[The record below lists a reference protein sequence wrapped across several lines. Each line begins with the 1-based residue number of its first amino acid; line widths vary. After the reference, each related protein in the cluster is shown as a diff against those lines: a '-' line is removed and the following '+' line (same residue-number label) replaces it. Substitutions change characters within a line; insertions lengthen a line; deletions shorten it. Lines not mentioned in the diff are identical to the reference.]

1 MRNVDLW
8 LKYKDNQGNPLHG
21 CVMFNVKD
29 GNTQAPIFD
38 SDGTALQN
46 PILTDEYGRTQH
58 QVFVDTDVVAY
69 FYKYIGTGR
78 YQEETNID
86 VSDQTKWTL
95 QYTAESIDDV
105 TLHITGDSAMCVNS
119 IEELRALDPQT
130 VPTIGNTK
138 TITLLGYNTSGDKS
152 PINYYWNPTSQSG
165 DNSGS
170 IIKSDDVLTGRWIM
184 VQPTE
189 VCDCRHFGIFPS
201 NSQNNT
207 PDSSSQIA
215 VWISYCNRSMVRPYF
230 AGYGDYKYY
239 KYSNLTLGTDTIE
252 VAPGVIFND
261 IGSNTITA
269 EWVGDPTF
277 RNHLTNLVCKKPKT
291 SWGAQTLTG
300 YEVVNIDNEA
310 TTFTLSYTGAE
321 ININSTI
328 NTLVFMF
335 ENCKVFINKGFNT
348 VSHFNNCQIFSSKMI
363 SSGCYFYGCELDEN
377 MFYGSPFIH
386 VDPYCTAPLEQF
398 KNKQLMWKR
407 ICDQQSKINYDWMN
421 MLTTEA
427 PWDAAV
433 NSDRW
438 LVNWKG
444 ISASNT
450 IVEDPDHPHTY
461 WFENCA
467 GSIVLQGK
475 QANTYVFKNCEM
487 TVTFADG
494 YNGASVVRFQDSTIN
509 FTRAGTILS
518 VLNCQDSNIMG
529 PGSFDVMNAYL
540 YRSAIGA
547 NIRCGYCDV
556 KDCNI
561 SSTINIYGIDQADPI
576 QVDTGLGLIIP
587 VYRIISGNI
596 VGNFIGGNIEIG
608 TISEYTH
615 YVSVDLVRGL
625 CIKDNIGLSVEPVT
639 VHRSMSS
646 QYDNYNIYTYQGNT
660 GTMEMKTNCNSII
673 YAGTNRFPAGV
684 KSAMTIPFNNDG
696 AMVWT
701 LGNDESRDAYA
712 FYVRLFT
719 IGTVNVRV
727 PYRVQYSSQN
737 SNAEMMHGAS
747 GVLSLMQDRNP
758 NFRDL
763 IKLGSGQFDWGVRFG
778 PMMDGLNSVTID
790 DPKEVNFYLIQ
801 Q

>member
-38 SDGTALQN
+38 SDGTALPN

-95 QYTAESIDDV
+95 QYTAESMDDV
-105 TLHITGDSAMCVNS
+105 TMHITGDAAMCVNT

-138 TITLLGYNTSGDKS
+138 TITLLGYHSSGDKS
-152 PINYYWNPTSQSG
+152 PINYYWNPTSQTG

-230 AGYGDYKYY
+230 SGYGDYKFY
-239 KYSNLTLGTDTIE
+239 KYTNVTLGTDIIE

-261 IGSNTITA
+261 VGSNNITA

-300 YEVVNIDNEA
+300 YEVVTIDNEA

-321 ININSTI
+321 IHINTTI

-348 VSHFNNCQIFSSKMI
+348 VSHFNNCQIFSPKMI

-398 KNKQLMWKR
+398 KDKQLMWKR

-421 MLTTEA
+421 LLTTEA

-529 PGSFDVMNAYL
+529 PGSFDVLNAYL

-596 VGNFIGGNIEIG
+596 VGNFVGGNIEIG
-608 TISEYTH
+608 TIAEYTH
-615 YVSVDLVRGL
+615 YVSCDLVRGL
-625 CIKDNIGLSVEPVT
+625 CIKDNIGLSADPIT
-639 VHRSMSS
+639 VHVSFSS
-646 QYDNYNIYTYQGNT
+646 TYDNYNIYTYQGNKGTMNFTWT
-660 GTMEMKTNCNSII
+660 GTMNLKRGNSHTEPGLYGIQDCALILYAMGQPIGSYALQMK
-673 YAGTNRFPAGV
+673 F
-684 KSAMTIPFNNDG
+684 
-696 AMVWT
+696 
-701 LGNDESRDAYA
+701 
-712 FYVRLFT
+712 FT
-719 IGTVNVRV
+719 IGTKNVNVNGKVYLTQAGSGGGAVGGVNFRLNDQGSLVRMPMSKTYGV
-727 PYRVQYSSQN
+727 PFMWDIRN
-737 SNAEMMHGAS
+737 MIIAS
-747 GVLSLMQDRNP
+747 GGFLVLE
-758 NFRDL
+758 
-763 IKLGSGQFDWGVRFG
+763 
-778 PMMDGLNSVTID
+778 DG
-790 DPKEVNFYLIQ
+790 DPVSFCIEQ
-801 Q
+801 E